1 VAVTLLIKA
10 PSLFNAPQ
18 SEHTRSGGSH
28 HHGYLRRLAVTPN
41 QAMNSQQVADLFVE
55 QRVLQPSQVEDVL
68 QEANLNGKN
77 IEQALVDS
85 GFVDERGFY
94 QVIADA
100 IGTDFIDLSENEIA
114 PEIVRLIPAGL
125 ARLHQA
131 LPIAAQD
138 DTLSV
143 ALVDPLDLRAA
154 EDLRFALGKDVHVV
168 VAPTQQVED
177 RIKLYYGTDSSNIDE
192 VLKQLGETGELLAI
206 RGSDDS
212 ASTVEAEANTTP
224 IIRFVDLI
232 LFQAIQDRA
241 SDIHFEPFE
250 NEFKIRYRVD
260 GALYEMAP
268 PPRHLALPVISRVK
282 VMANMNIA
290 ERRLPQDGRIQ
301 KNIAGRSVDLRVST
315 LPTQFGESVVLRVLD
330 RSTVNLDLEALGLPH
345 YIHDYLIEIIHRP
358 NGIFIVT
365 GPTGS
370 GKTTTLYSC
379 LRRINTID
387 SKLVTAEEP
396 VEYDL
401 DGIVQ
406 VPVNE
411 AIGLTFARALRAFL
425 RQDPDRIMVGETR
438 DLETAQISIQA
449 SLTGHLV
456 FTTLHTN
463 DAPGAITRLIDM
475 GVEPF
480 LISSTLEAVLGQR
493 LLRSICPQCRTTY
506 QPSQPLLAQLGLSRR
521 DIGDRNFHYG
531 KGCDACNQT
540 GYKGRK
546 GIYELL
552 KITDPLRELIN
563 ERAPTV
569 RLKEKAIELGM
580 VTLRQ
585 DGLRSIFAGN
595 TTIEEVLKYT

>member
-1 VAVTLLIKA
+1 V
-10 PSLFNAPQ
+10 NARQ
-18 SEHTRSGGSH
+18 I
-28 HHGYLRRLAVTPN
+28 
-41 QAMNSQQVADLFVE
+41 ADLFVE
-55 QRVLQPSQVEDVL
+55 QRVLQPSQAEDVL
-68 QEANLNGKN
+68 QEANLNGKK

-94 QVIADA
+94 QIIAKA
-100 IGTDFIDLSENEIA
+100 LGTDFVDLGEHEIA
-114 PEIVRLIPAGL
+114 PEILRLIPGGL

-131 LPIAAQD
+131 LPLAASD
-138 DTLSV
+138 NVLRV
-143 ALVDPLDLRAA
+143 ALVDPLNLRAA

-168 VAPTQQVED
+168 VAPTAQVED
-177 RIKLYYGTDSSNIDE
+177 RINRYYGTDSSSMEDI
-192 VLKQLGETGELLAI
+192 LKQLGETGELLAS
-206 RGSDDS
+206 REKEES
-212 ASTVEAEANTTP
+212 ASAAESEANATP

-250 NEFKIRYRVD
+250 NEFKVRYRVD

-301 KNIAGRSVDLRVST
+301 KNIAGRTVDLRVST

-330 RSTVNLDLEALGLPH
+330 RSTVNLDLESLGLPD
-345 YIHDYLIEIIHRP
+345 YIHDYIVEVINRP

-379 LRRINTID
+379 LRKINTID
-387 SKLVTAEEP
+387 SKLLTAEEP

-401 DGIVQ
+401 EGIVQ

-493 LLRSICPQCRTTY
+493 LLRSICPQCRAPY
-506 QPSQPLLAQLGLSRR
+506 QPPETLLSQLDLSRG
-521 DIGDRNFHYG
+521 DIGERSFYCG
-531 KGCDACNQT
+531 TGCDACNQT

-546 GIYELL
+546 GIYELM

-563 ERAPTV
+563 ERAPTIT
-569 RLKEKAIELGM
+569 LKQKAIELGM

-585 DGLRSIFAGN
+585 DGLRSIFAGD

>member
-1 VAVTLLIKA
+1 
-10 PSLFNAPQ
+10 
-18 SEHTRSGGSH
+18 
-28 HHGYLRRLAVTPN
+28 
-41 QAMNSQQVADLFVE
+41 MNNQQVVDLFVD
-55 QRVLQPSQVEDVL
+55 QNVLQKAQADDVL
-68 QEANLNGKN
+68 TEAQQNGKT
-77 IEQALVDS
+77 IVQAMVDG
-85 GFVDERGFY
+85 GFMDEAGFY
-94 QVIADA
+94 RTMAEG
-100 IGTDFIDLSENEIA
+100 IGAELIDLNDREIG
-114 PEIVRLIPAGL
+114 PEVVKIVPAGL
-125 ARLHQA
+125 ARLHRA
-131 LPIAAQD
+131 LPVELVD
-138 DTLSV
+138 GTLRV
-143 ALVDPLDLRAA
+143 ALADPLEPSTA
-154 EDLRFALGKDVHVV
+154 EDLRFALGRDIEVV
-168 VAPTQQVED
+168 VAPVEQIED
-177 RIKLYYGTDSSNIDE
+177 RIKIFYGSDTSSMEE
-192 VLKQLGETGELLAI
+192 VLKQLGEVGELMQLRA
-206 RGSDDS
+206 GDG
-212 ASTVEAEANTTP
+212 ATGAEAEANATP

-232 LFQAIQDRA
+232 LYQAIQDRA

-268 PPRHLALPVISRVK
+268 PPRHLAPPVISRVK
-282 VMANMNIA
+282 VMASMNIA

-301 KNIAGRSVDLRVST
+301 KNIAGRNVDLRVST

-330 RSTVNLDLEALGLPH
+330 RSTVNLDLEMLGMPKYVGD
-345 YIHDYLIEIIHRP
+345 YILDVIERP

-379 LRRINTID
+379 LRKINTLD
-387 SKLVTAEEP
+387 SKLLTAEEP

-401 DGIVQ
+401 EGIVQ

-411 AIGLTFARALRAFL
+411 NIGLTFARVLRAFL

-438 DLETAQISIQA
+438 DLETAQIAIQA

-493 LLRSICPQCRTTY
+493 LLRSICLNCRTSYEPNTNT
-506 QPSQPLLAQLGLSRR
+506 LDQLGLGRR
-521 DIGDRNFHYG
+521 DLGDKKFYYG

-546 GIYELL
+546 GIYELMR
-552 KITDPLRELIN
+552 ISDPLRELIN

-569 RLKEKAIELGM
+569 TLKQKAIELGM
-580 VTLRQ
+580 ITLRQ
-585 DGLRSIFAGN
+585 DGLRSVFDGD
-595 TTIEEVLKYT
+595 TTVEEVLKYT